1 MQSGSATATTCR
13 YYRLVRP
20 KDERLHADHPNDNE
34 KVTVQIE
41 DLAGKAPNIDLSI
54 AAFSE
59 KRTIFLWDTGICPRN
74 SSPRFVFPVFSRLKS
89 PHQVVP
95 SQPICWPTAPAV
107 GNSRSTSAMTIRL
120 PKSVLAGFRRVVAVV
135 VLFSASQRAAVAD
148 DAHDFF
154 EQRIR
159 PMLLEKCIECHGPT
173 KQENG
178 VRLDRRDDVLK
189 GKAGDALL
197 INLSAPNE
205 SRLLKV
211 LHYVEDDT
219 QMPPSGKLDDEQLAF
234 VQQWITSGAVW
245 PESADLEGEAKRR
258 AERWREH
265 WAFIPPVMP
274 DLSAVPENENPI
286 DHFVRTR
293 LAAKNLTLSPAASPG
308 ILVRRLSYALVGLP
322 PESNDLAAADAA
334 AANGI
339 LAAWKSEY
347 IDRLLASPHFGE
359 RWGRYWLDISRY
371 ADTKGYVFTEDREY
385 PDAWRFREWVIKAL
399 NEDMPYDEFLKRQLS
414 ADRMP
419 GCDDPAQLAAMGYL
433 TLGRRFLNNP
443 HDIIDDRIDVVTR
456 GMLGLTATC
465 ARCHDHKFDP
475 IPTADYYSLYGVFA
489 SSDEPKNEPSTLRLV
504 DLPNPVEPVIFQR
517 GSPGNRGEAVPRRFL
532 TALSAPDAPSFSDGS
547 GRLELAN
554 SIASRSNPL
563 TGRVAVNRVWMH
575 LFDRGL
581 VDSPSDF
588 GVRTDSPTNPEL
600 LDYLT
605 VSFMDHQWSIK
616 SLIRQIVT
624 SETWQQSSDRRIDAE
639 AVDPENRLFARMNRT
654 RLDFEGQRDAVLAV
668 AGRLDLAIG
677 GKSVD
682 VTTDTGTGRRTIYAR
697 IDRQNFPGLFRTFDV
712 ASPDAHAAK
721 RFQTTVPQQAL
732 FQLNSPFIM
741 DRAAEISQATK
752 SAESS
757 DDLTGRIRLLF
768 QTILRRQATPA
779 EVAQSVAYVTQL
791 QTEQQSTNGPT
802 GWSYG
807 YGALDEANQ
816 TVTSFSEFP
825 LMKDGTF
832 QGGEKMPDEK
842 LGWTSLN
849 RRGGHPGG
857 TLSLCAIRRW
867 TADCDCRIFVNCVV
881 VHSKEEGDGV
891 RCRIVTPGRGVM
903 ADATAH
909 DSTESASVEAFD
921 VAAGQNIDFVI
932 DCRTSE
938 AHDSFQSKI
947 MITQSVDKKIQR
959 IWKSDDDFRDS
970 PGGGRLSEWSQLAQ
984 ALLLTNEFVFVD

>member
-1 MQSGSATATTCR
+1 MNFIFSKS
-13 YYRLVRP
+13 LRP
-20 KDERLHADHPNDNE
+20 QFLR
-34 KVTVQIE
+34 TVVVG
-41 DLAGKAPNIDLSI
+41 L
-54 AAFSE
+54 
-59 KRTIFLWDTGICPRN
+59 
-74 SSPRFVFPVFSRLKS
+74 FVVFS
-89 PHQVVP
+89 V
-95 SQPICWPTAPAV
+95 SQQ
-107 GNSRSTSAMTIRL
+107 S
-120 PKSVLAGFRRVVAVV
+120 
-135 VLFSASQRAAVAD
+135 AVAD
-148 DAHDFF
+148 DAGDFF

-159 PMLLEKCIECHGPT
+159 PLLIEKCIECHGPT
-173 KQENG
+173 KQENEI
-178 VRLDRRDDVLK
+178 RFDRRANVLE
-189 GKAGDALL
+189 GKAGEIPL
-197 INLSAPNE
+197 INLSAPDE

-211 LHYVEDDT
+211 LHYTDGDT
-219 QMPPSGKLDDEQLAF
+219 QMPPSGKLNDEQVAY
-234 VQQWITSGAVW
+234 VREWITHGAVW

-258 AERWREH
+258 VERWREH

-274 DLSAVPENENPI
+274 DLSRVRENENPI
-286 DHFVRTR
+286 DHFVKTR
-293 LAAKNLTLSPAASPG
+293 LAAKSLTLSPPASPG
-308 ILVRRLSYALVGLP
+308 ILVRRLSYALLGLP
-322 PESNDLAAADAA
+322 PESSDIAAAEAT
-334 AANGI
+334 AANGTMEK
-339 LAAWKSEY
+339 WKTEF

-399 NEDMPYDEFLKRQLS
+399 NNDMPYDEFLKRQLS

-419 GCDDPAQLAAMGYL
+419 GSDDPAQLAAMGYL

-504 DLPNPVEPVIFQR
+504 DRANPVEPVIFQR
-517 GSPGNRGEAVPRRFL
+517 GSPGNHGDAVPRRFL

-554 SIASRSNPL
+554 SIANRNNPL

-588 GVRTDSPTNPEL
+588 GVRTEPPTNPEL

-605 VSFMDHQWSIK
+605 MSFVNNGWSMK

-624 SETWQQSSDRRIDAE
+624 SETWQQCSDRRVDAE
-639 AVDPENRLFARMNRT
+639 AVDPENRMFSRMNRT
-654 RLDFEGQRDAVLAV
+654 RLDFEAQRDAVLAV
-668 AGRLDLAIG
+668 AGRLDPTIG
-677 GKSVD
+677 GTSVD

-732 FQLNSPFIM
+732 FQLNSSFIM
-741 DRAAEISQATK
+741 DRAAEISQTTK
-752 SAESS
+752 TAESPGDPS
-757 DDLTGRIRLLF
+757 ARIGLLF
-768 QTILRRQATPA
+768 QTILRRQPTSL
-779 EVAQSVAYVTQL
+779 EIAQSSAFVTQL
-791 QTEQQSTNGPT
+791 QSEQEDSTGPA
-802 GWSYG
+802 GWRYG
-807 YGALDEANQ
+807 YGTIDEANQ
-816 TVTSFSEFP
+816 TVTAFSEFP
-825 LMKDGTF
+825 FLKDGTF

-857 TLSLCAIRRW
+857 TSSFCAIRRW
-867 TADCDCRIFVNCVV
+867 TADCDCRVFVNCVV

-903 ADATAH
+903 ADATANN
-909 DSTESASVEAFD
+909 STESAAVEAFD
-921 VAAGQNIDFVI
+921 VTAGQNIDFVI
-932 DCRTSE
+932 DSRTNE
-938 AHDSFQSKI
+938 AHDTFQSKI
-947 MITQSVDKKIQR
+947 MITQSVGKKIQR

-970 PGGGRLSEWSQLAQ
+970 PGAGRLNEWAQLAQ

>member
-1 MQSGSATATTCR
+1 M
-13 YYRLVRP
+13 
-20 KDERLHADHPNDNE
+20 
-34 KVTVQIE
+34 
-41 DLAGKAPNIDLSI
+41 NIKLPELMFACIRRAVI
-54 AAFSE
+54 A
-59 KRTIFLWDTGICPRN
+59 
-74 SSPRFVFPVFSRLKS
+74 
-89 PHQVVP
+89 
-95 SQPICWPTAPAV
+95 
-107 GNSRSTSAMTIRL
+107 
-120 PKSVLAGFRRVVAVV
+120 AVV
-135 VLFSASQRAAVAD
+135 VLFSASHQAAGD

-154 EQRIR
+154 EQHIR

-178 VRLDRRDDVLK
+178 VRLDRRDGVLQ
-189 GKAGDALL
+189 GKAGEALL
-197 INLSAPNE
+197 INLAAPDE

-211 LHYVEDDT
+211 LHYVEGDT
-219 QMPPSGKLDDEQLAF
+219 QMPPSGKLDDEQLAY
-234 VQQWITSGAVW
+234 VQQWITNGAVW
-245 PESADLEGEAKRR
+245 PESADLEREAKRR
-258 AERWREH
+258 AERWRDH
-265 WAFIPPVMP
+265 WAFVPPSMP
-274 DLSAVPENENPI
+274 DLSAVSENEQPI
-286 DHFVRTR
+286 DHFVKAR
-293 LAAKNLTLSPAASPG
+293 LAAKNLTLSPDASPRV
-308 ILVRRLSYALVGLP
+308 IVRRLSYALVGLP
-322 PESNDLAAADAA
+322 PELSELAEVDAA
-334 AANGI
+334 AKSGS
-339 LAAWKSEY
+339 LTAWKTAY

-399 NEDMPYDEFLKRQLS
+399 NDDMPYDEFLKRQLS

-419 GCDDPAQLAAMGYL
+419 GSDDPAQLAAMGYL

-504 DLPNPVEPVIFQR
+504 DRANPVEPVIFQR
-517 GSPGNRGEAVPRRFL
+517 GSPGNRGDAVPRRFL
-532 TALSAPDAPSFSDGS
+532 TALSAPDAPAFSDGS

-588 GVRTDSPTNPEL
+588 GVRTDPPTNPEL

-605 VSFMDHQWSIK
+605 MSFMDHQWSVK
-616 SLIRQIVT
+616 SLIRKIVM
-624 SETWQQSSDRRIDAE
+624 SETWQQSSDRRVDAE
-639 AVDPENRLFARMNRT
+639 TVDPENRLFARMNRT

-668 AGRLDLAIG
+668 AGRLDPAIG

-752 SAESS
+752 SAENSG
-757 DDLTGRIRLLF
+757 DLTGRIRLLF
-768 QTILRRQATPA
+768 ETILRRQPTQI
-779 EVAQSVAYVTQL
+779 EIEQSVAYVTQL
-791 QTEQQSTNGPT
+791 QADQKNSSGPA

-807 YGALDEANQ
+807 YGTMDEANQ
-816 TVTSFSEFP
+816 SVALFSGFP
-825 LMKDGTF
+825 SMKDGTF
-832 QGGEKMPDEK
+832 QGGEKLPDEK

-881 VHSKEEGDGV
+881 VHEKEEGDGV

-909 DSTESASVEAFD
+909 NSTESASVEAFD
-921 VAAGQNIDFVI
+921 VTVGQNIDFVI
-932 DCRTSE
+932 DCRTNE

-947 MITQSVDKKIQR
+947 MITQFVGSKIQR

>member
-1 MQSGSATATTCR
+1 MIN
-13 YYRLVRP
+13 RLR
-20 KDERLHADHPNDNE
+20 
-34 KVTVQIE
+34 
-41 DLAGKAPNIDLSI
+41 
-54 AAFSE
+54 
-59 KRTIFLWDTGICPRN
+59 
-74 SSPRFVFPVFSRLKS
+74 
-89 PHQVVP
+89 
-95 SQPICWPTAPAV
+95 
-107 GNSRSTSAMTIRL
+107 
-120 PKSVLAGFRRVVAVV
+120 KSVLACVRRTIVTVVAVV
-135 VLFSASQRAAVAD
+135 LSATQQSAIAD

-173 KQENG
+173 KQEKG
-178 VRLDRRDDVLK
+178 VRLDRRDNVLQ

-197 INLSAPNE
+197 INLAAPNE

-211 LHYVEDDT
+211 LHYAEDDT
-219 QMPPSGKLDDEQLAF
+219 QMPPSGKLADEQLEF
-234 VQQWITSGAVW
+234 VQQWIANGAVW
-245 PESADLEGEAKRR
+245 PESADLEGEARRR

-286 DHFVRTR
+286 DHFVRAR
-293 LAAKNLTLSPAASPG
+293 LAATNLTLSPVASPG
-308 ILVRRLSYALVGLP
+308 ILVRRLSYALLGLP
-322 PESNDLAAADAA
+322 PEWGDLAEADAA
-334 AANGI
+334 AAGGT
-339 LAAWKSEY
+339 LTAWKTAY

-399 NEDMPYDEFLKRQLS
+399 NDDMPYDEFLKRQLS

-419 GCDDPAQLAAMGYL
+419 GSDDPAQLAAMGYL

-504 DLPNPVEPVIFQR
+504 DRADPVEPVIFQR
-517 GSPGNRGEAVPRRFL
+517 GSPGNRGDTVPRRFL

-554 SIASRSNPL
+554 SIANRNNPL

-588 GVRTDSPTNPEL
+588 GVRTDPPTNPEL
-600 LDYLT
+600 LDYLSMT
-605 VSFMDHQWSIK
+605 FMDHQWSLK
-616 SLIRQIVT
+616 SLIRQIVM
-624 SETWQQSSDRRIDAE
+624 SGTWQQSSDRRTDAE

-654 RLDFEGQRDAVLAV
+654 RLDFEGQRDAVLSV
-668 AGRLDLAIG
+668 AGRLDPAIG
-677 GKSVD
+677 GTSVD

-741 DRAAEISQATK
+741 DRAAEISQMTK

-757 DDLTGRIRLLF
+757 GDPTPRIRLLF
-768 QTILRRQATPA
+768 QTILRRQPTPL
-779 EVAQSVAYVTQL
+779 EIAQSVAYVAQL
-791 QTEQQSTNGPT
+791 QAE
-802 GWSYG
+802 
-807 YGALDEANQ
+807 
-816 TVTSFSEFP
+816 
-825 LMKDGTF
+825 
-832 QGGEKMPDEK
+832 
-842 LGWTSLN
+842 
-849 RRGGHPGG
+849 
-857 TLSLCAIRRW
+857 
-867 TADCDCRIFVNCVV
+867 
-881 VHSKEEGDGV
+881 HS
-891 RCRIVTPGRGVM
+891 
-903 ADATAH
+903 
-909 DSTESASVEAFD
+909 
-921 VAAGQNIDFVI
+921 
-932 DCRTSE
+932 
-938 AHDSFQSKI
+938 
-947 MITQSVDKKIQR
+947 
-959 IWKSDDDFRDS
+959 DFRDS
-970 PGGGRLSEWSQLAQ
+970 PDAGRLSEEWSQLAQ